1 MIMDGRPILFL
12 DSGVGGIPYCRHF
25 HQHNGGEGII
35 YLADRANFPYGKRSR
50 EDLIHIL
57 RSLIEKLIPPFDP
70 KIIVV
75 ACNTATV
82 STISALRS
90 FFPDLPF
97 VGTVPA
103 VKPAVTESKTGRVV
117 VLGTARTIEDPY
129 IAELAAQY
137 GPHCTLH
144 GIAAP
149 ELVEFIEYRYAGADE
164 GEKRKVVL
172 SYLEKF
178 RAAGVDA
185 VVLGCTHFL
194 FLLDEFRREAAPD
207 INIYDSV
214 EGITRRIESLLDKD
228 DSRLRGGNGLR
239 HAAGSAGASPSADR
253 ANRFLVTGGT
263 PTGGTPEPSWK
274 FWADYLGFSLSSFG
288 DQT

>member
-1 MIMDGRPILFL
+1 MIMKTRPILFL

-25 HQHNGGEGII
+25 LKRNSGEKII

-50 EDLIHIL
+50 EELILIL
-57 RSLIEKLIPPFDP
+57 QSLIEKTIARFDP
-70 KIIVV
+70 KIAVV

-90 FFPDLPF
+90 FFPELPF

-103 VKPAVTESKTGRVV
+103 VKPAVTESQKGRVG

-129 IAELAAQY
+129 IAELAAKY
-137 GPHCTLH
+137 GPHCVLH

-149 ELVEFIEYRYAGADE
+149 ELVEFIEYRYTLAGEA
-164 GEKRKVVL
+164 EKLKMVR
-172 SYLEKF
+172 SYLDRF

-194 FLLDEFRREAAPD
+194 FLLDEFRREAAPG

-214 EGITRRIESLLDKD
+214 EGVSRRIESILDED
-228 DSRLRGGNGLR
+228 GNRLR
-239 HAAGSAGASPSADR
+239 AVDSAGLNAADR

-263 PTGGTPEPSWK
+263 PESSWK
-274 FWADYLGFSLSSFG
+274 FWVDDLGFSLSSFG

>member
-1 MIMDGRPILFL
+1 MDTRPILFL

-25 HQHNGGEGII
+25 HLRNSREGII

-50 EDLIHIL
+50 EDLVHIL
-57 RSLIEKLIPPFDP
+57 RSLIERLVPRFDP
-70 KIIVV
+70 KIAVV

-82 STISALRS
+82 STISVLRS

-103 VKPAVTESKTGRVV
+103 IKPAVIESKKGRVG

-137 GPHCTLH
+137 GPDCKLH

-149 ELVEFIEYRYAGADE
+149 ELVEFIEYRYTQADE
-164 GEKRKVVL
+164 GEKQKLVL
-172 SYLEKF
+172 SYLDRF

-214 EGITRRIESLLDKD
+214 EGISRRIESILDEDGGKLRAG
-228 DSRLRGGNGLR
+228 DS
-239 HAAGSAGASPSADR
+239 AAVR
-253 ANRFLVTGGT
+253 ENRFLVTGGT
-263 PTGGTPEPSWK
+263 PDLSWNA
-274 FWADYLGFSLSSFG
+274 WADYLGFSIASLE
-288 DQT
+288 DQK